1 MAGFAD
7 ELGQIAA
14 QAIRQK
20 ELAYEREEASLAA
33 KMWGEWAGRV
43 GIREKAR
50 EAASRGQ
57 THFDFRFD
65 AKQYGFKEFKPKRDD
80 VVSNLPWPLKA
91 EWESKK
97 LRISHGTTFPDY
109 LEFECS
115 LKFHAE
121 ADTHLATI
129 KRQAE
134 ATDAKDTAA
143 PPTKKVKSEVKSE
156 VKAEP
161 Q

>member
-7 ELGQIAA
+7 ELGQLAA
-14 QAIRQK
+14 KAIHQK
-20 ELAYEREEASLAA
+20 ERTHALEEASLAA

-50 EAASRGQ
+50 EAASRGH
-57 THFDFRFD
+57 THFDFKFD

-80 VVSNLPWPLKA
+80 IVANLPSPLKA
-91 EWESKK
+91 EYESDK
-97 LRISHGTTFPDY
+97 LRIRHGSAFPDY

-115 LKFHAE
+115 LKFS
-121 ADTHLATI
+121 ADADKHLTAI
-129 KRQAE
+129 KRQAD
-134 ATDAKDTAA
+134 ATGAEDAAA
-143 PPTKKVKSEVKSE
+143 PASKKVKSE

-161 Q
+161 P

>member
-1 MAGFAD
+1 MPGFAD
-7 ELGQIAA
+7 ELGQLAA
-14 QAIRQK
+14 KAIHQK
-20 ELAYEREEASLAA
+20 ERTHASEEASLAA

-50 EAASRGQ
+50 QAASNGR
-57 THFDFRFD
+57 THFDFTFD

-80 VVSNLPWPLKA
+80 IVASLPEPLKV

-109 LEFECS
+109 LEFDCTLS
-115 LKFHAE
+115 FGAE
-121 ADTHLATI
+121 ADQHLATI
-129 KRQAE
+129 KRQAD
-134 ATDAKDTAA
+134 ATGAEDAAA
-143 PPTKKVKSEVKSE
+143 PASKKVKSEVKTES
-156 VKAEP
+156 

>member
-20 ELAYEREEASLAA
+20 ERLYATEEASLAG
-33 KMWGEWAGRV
+33 KMWAEWAGRV
-43 GIREKAR
+43 GIREKAK
-50 EAASRGQ
+50 EAASRGH
-57 THFDFRFD
+57 THFDFKFD

-80 VVSNLPWPLKA
+80 IVANLPWPLKA
-91 EWESKK
+91 EYESKT
-97 LRISHGTTFPDY
+97 LRISHGSAFPDY

-115 LKFHAE
+115 MRFHAE
-121 ADTHLATI
+121 ADKHLTAI
-129 KRQAE
+129 KRQAD
-134 ATDAKDTAA
+134 ATGAEDASA
-143 PPTKKVKSEVKSE
+143 PASKKVKSE

-161 Q
+161 P